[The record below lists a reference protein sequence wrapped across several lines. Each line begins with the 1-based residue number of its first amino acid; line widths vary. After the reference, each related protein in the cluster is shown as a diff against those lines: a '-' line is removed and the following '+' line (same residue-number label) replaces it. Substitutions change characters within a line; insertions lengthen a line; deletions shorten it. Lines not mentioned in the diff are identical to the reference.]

1 MRLIY
6 NLWVLAGTHLT
17 LVVTFPFHYQTGNEV
32 IQWILTLSDFSRAC
46 FLNCSKLVFAEGMDA
61 LRVTRGLGVSSSGL
75 VGVGGGLFFTSGR
88 IAGEGVGVW
97 EVREERTEAAEG
109 GCGRGFVG
117 GAIELAEVVSKE
129 EEVER
134 VGVGRVRGGEETF
147 RPEMVWTEAI
157 LVNVSVLP
165 VTILAFNLRRCQI

>member
-1 MRLIY
+1 M
-6 NLWVLAGTHLT
+6 
-17 LVVTFPFHYQTGNEV
+17 VVSFPVYYQIGNEV

-75 VGVGGGLFFTSGR
+75 VGVGGGLFFTRGR
-88 IAGEGVGVW
+88 VAVEGVGVW

-117 GAIELAEVVSKE
+117 GAIKLAEVVNKE

-134 VGVGRVRGGEETF
+134 VGVGRVRGGEVTF
-147 RPEMVWTEAI
+147 RPETVWTEAI
-157 LVNVSVLP
+157 LVRLGSV
-165 VTILAFNLRRCQI
+165 